1 MSSVRTA
8 ALAAFVA
15 CAGLWGAVA
24 NAQVYRIVGPDGKVT
39 FSDRPPVDARAV
51 PAQTVPIT
59 RSAGTGTAS
68 LPAEV
73 RAAAQRFPVT
83 LYTGADCSPCLTARS
98 FLMARGVPFT
108 ERTIIT
114 QDDVQA
120 FQRLSGGTSMPFAT
134 IGGQHIRGFSE
145 SEWGQ
150 YLDAAGYPRTSQ
162 LPPSYRNPDPSPLV
176 AVQQPRP
183 AAAGT
188 AAPGSTAARAPAAQA
203 PQAEPAPS
211 DPGPQNPAGIRF

>member
-39 FSDRPPVDARAV
+39 FSDRPPVDAKAS
-51 PAQTVPIT
+51 PAQAVPIT

-68 LPAEV
+68 LPLEV
-73 RAAAQRFPVT
+73 RTAAQRFPVT
-83 LYTGADCSPCLTARS
+83 IYTGADCGPCITARS
-98 FLMARGVPFT
+98 FLMGRGVPFT
-108 ERTIIT
+108 ERTIVSN
-114 QDDVQA
+114 DDVQA
-120 FQRLSGGTSMPFAT
+120 LQRLSGSTNLPFAT
-134 IGGQHIRGFSE
+134 IGGQHIRGFSDA
-145 SEWGQ
+145 EWGQ
-150 YLDAAGYPRTSQ
+150 YLDAAGYPRSSQ

-183 AAAGT
+183 AT
-188 AAPGSTAARAPAAQA
+188 AANGTGTVAR
-203 PQAEPAPS
+203 PQLPPAEPSAPS
-211 DPGPQNPAGIRF
+211 DPGPENPAGIRF

>member
-15 CAGLWGAVA
+15 CAGLWGVVA

-83 LYTGADCSPCLTARS
+83 LYTGADCGPCLTARS

>member
-83 LYTGADCSPCLTARS
+83 LYTGADCGPCLTARS

>member
-15 CAGLWGAVA
+15 CAGLWGVVA

-59 RSAGTGTAS
+59 RSAGTGTAG

-73 RAAAQRFPVT
+73 RAAAQRFPVM
-83 LYTGADCSPCLTARS
+83 LYTGADCNPCLSARS
-98 FLMARGVPFT
+98 FLLSRGVPFT

-145 SEWGQ
+145 AEWGQ
-150 YLDAAGYPRTSQ
+150 YLDAAGYPKTSQ

-183 AAAGT
+183 ANGGT
-188 AAPGSTAARAPAAQA
+188 AAGTAARAPAAQA
-203 PQAEPAPS
+203 PQPAETAPS